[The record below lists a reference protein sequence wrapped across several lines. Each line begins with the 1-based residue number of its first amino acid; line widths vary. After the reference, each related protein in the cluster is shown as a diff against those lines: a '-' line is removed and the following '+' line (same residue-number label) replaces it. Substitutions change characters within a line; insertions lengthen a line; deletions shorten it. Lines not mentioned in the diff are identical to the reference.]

1 MPRAQTPGAVA
12 AAPTPPAQEL
22 ARRVDEHYN
31 RMRTLAVPFTE
42 TYNGMGMERV
52 ERGRLLLVK
61 PGRMRWDYA
70 QPAGK
75 VFVMDGKFAYAYT
88 PGDAQ
93 AQRYPAKKLDDFRSP
108 LRLLLGHTRVEK
120 ELDRLSVAPEGENFK
135 LRGIPRGLQQ
145 RVAQVELT
153 VTPDGRILDMRWRET
168 DGSTTEFRL
177 GQEAANLPM
186 PRDAF
191 LFQAPPGVVVVPG
204 LPPI

>member
-12 AAPTPPAQEL
+12 ATPAPPAQEL

-31 RMRTLAVPFTE
+31 RMRTVAVPFTE
-42 TYNGMGMERV
+42 MYNGMGMERV
-52 ERGRLLLVK
+52 ERGRLLLAK

-120 ELDRLSVAPEGENFK
+120 ELDRLSIAPEGENFE

-177 GQEAANLPM
+177 GQETANLPM